1 MMMRKNDACMCP
13 VCGEYTARIEDYE
26 IDIDC
31 LWQKLYCPD
40 CEESWSEYYT
50 LTYDGYCHDGKVYD
64 ADGKECADI

>member
-1 MMMRKNDACMCP
+1 MMKRKNDACMCP

-50 LTYDGYCHDGKVYD
+50 LTYDGYTHDGIVYD

>member
-1 MMMRKNDACMCP
+1 MLGRKNDACMCP
-13 VCGEYTARIEDYE
+13 ICGEYTARIEDYE
-26 IDIDC
+26 MDIDC

-64 ADGKECADI
+64 ADGKECTDI

>member
-1 MMMRKNDACMCP
+1 MKRKNDACMCP

-40 CEESWSEYYT
+40 CEESWSEYYS
-50 LTYDGYCHDGKVYD
+50 LTYDGYAHDGVVYD
-64 ADGKECADI
+64 ADGKECTDI